1 MPWLTSAALPS
12 VGDIIRMPKKPK
24 GPEVSP
30 AFRDST
36 SAPFVYFDTAPVFG
50 LVAGTIQIEL
60 VSRTLVP
67 TTDGGAK
74 PEFQVTGRLRCNP
87 QAARNLRDALNR
99 ALTMLE
105 AAQSDNAHAAHG
117 EKLN

>member
-1 MPWLTSAALPS
+1 
-12 VGDIIRMPKKPK
+12 MPKTPK
-24 GPEVSP
+24 TPAVSP

-36 SAPFVYFDTAPVFG
+36 TAPFVYFDTAPVFG
-50 LVAGTIQIEL
+50 IAAGTVQIEL

-67 TTDGGAK
+67 TADGGAN
-74 PEFQVTGRLRCNP
+74 PEFQVTGRLRCSA

-105 AAQSDNAHAAHG
+105 APPSDHAHAAHG